1 MKELESILQQQEQ
14 NLHHFYE
21 MMIIKQKNLIDQD
34 FEGLQE
40 SLLSEEKILKSVDEQ
55 NGKLTSMIKDLSEKF
70 SLNLKSNRLSEFME
84 AVNDQADINI
94 KVIYQLKNSLTELTY
109 KCEKLNY
116 QNQVLIE
123 HSRNFI
129 KETIT
134 NLFAMNNNKILDQK
148 V

>member
-1 MKELESILQQQEQ
+1 MKELESILKQQEQ
-14 NLHHFYE
+14 NLQHFYE
-21 MMIIKQKNLIDQD
+21 MMIIKQKNLIEQD

-40 SLLSEEKILKSVDEQ
+40 SLLSEEKILTAVDEQ
-55 NGKLTSMIKDLSEKF
+55 NRRLSFLIKDLADKF
-70 SLNLKSNRLSEFME
+70 SLNMKSNSLSEFME

-94 KVIYQLKNSLTELTY
+94 KVIYQLKNSLIELTS

-116 QNQVLIE
+116 QNKVLIE

-129 KETIT
+129 KETIAK
-134 NLFAMNNNKILDQK
+134 LFAINNNKILDQK